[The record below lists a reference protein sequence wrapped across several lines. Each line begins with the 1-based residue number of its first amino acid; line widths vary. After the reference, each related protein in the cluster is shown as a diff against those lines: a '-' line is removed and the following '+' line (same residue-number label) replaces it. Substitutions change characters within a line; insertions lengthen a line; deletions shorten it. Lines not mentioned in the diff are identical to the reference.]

1 MTPVGYRAVVN
12 MQAVHLRGFN
22 LEALRDLVPGFQTL
36 RDPDEVARFLFQN
49 GFTSVSQV
57 DRVGWRPL
65 HYAAMN
71 GDAMLIQGLLNQRAN
86 LNAKTK
92 KQNPLAGIPPFTSPL
107 SIALFFKNNNAVRL
121 LLSVKANTT
130 SGLIPPI
137 HIACMGSLNC

>member
-12 MQAVHLRGFN
+12 MQGVHLRGFN
-22 LEALRDLVPGFQTL
+22 IEPVRDLVPGFQPL

-92 KQNPLAGIPPFTSPL
+92 KQNPLAGIPPFISSL
-107 SIALFFKNNNAVRL
+107 SIALFFRNNDAVRL
-121 LLSVKANTT
+121 LLGVKANTT
-130 SGLIPPI
+130 SGLIAPI
-137 HIACMGSLNC
+137 DIASMGSLDR